1 MAATAKTT
9 ATVTAEMDCFIVFPP
24 PDNHLP
30 APVRNCRQDCRAAL
44 ARPGAESARAFLP
57 EYYLDSLYQDG
68 EIE

>member
-1 MAATAKTT
+1 MAVRASKTT
-9 ATVTAEMDCFIVFPP
+9 ADTAATECFIVFPP
-24 PDNHLP
+24 PDYHPP
-30 APVRNCRQDCRAAL
+30 ATNCRQDCRAAL